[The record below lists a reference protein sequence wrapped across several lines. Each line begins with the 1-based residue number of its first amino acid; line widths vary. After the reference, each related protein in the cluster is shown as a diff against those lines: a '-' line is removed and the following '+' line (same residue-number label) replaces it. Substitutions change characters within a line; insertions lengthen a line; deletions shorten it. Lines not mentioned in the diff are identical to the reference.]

1 MNQGPFVFGQLVWH
15 TPVTVSNLSC
25 CHWIHFVQIFL
36 TIPVILL
43 SELRCAYKI
52 FSLSLSLS
60 PPFLFFFT
68 NYKKE
73 RGEREKQ
80 RQKERN
86 RSWTHI
92 ETPIMTSLDESNPTT
107 ARKVTNNDWSVPHE
121 SSEGKWALTH
131 LDGLCGSHQ
140 LLFVTFIGV
149 VRFDSL
155 ISFQ

>member
-1 MNQGPFVFGQLVWH
+1 MNQGPFAFGQLVWH

-36 TIPVILL
+36 TVPVILL

-52 FSLSLSLS
+52 FLSLSLS
-60 PPFLFFFT
+60 PFLSLFT

-80 RQKERN
+80 GQKKRN
-86 RSWTHI
+86 RPQTHI
-92 ETPIMTSLDESNPTT
+92 ETPITTSLDESNPTT
-107 ARKVTNNDWSVPHE
+107 AKKVTNNDWSVPHE

-131 LDGLCGSHQ
+131 LDGSCGLHQ
-140 LLFVTFIGV
+140 LLFVTFLNV
-149 VRFDSL
+149 VRFVLL